1 MVVAP
6 SPAATEVSGTA
17 LAADRVVGAGTVLAE
32 MAQPAAAKSV
42 PARTARSAAARQTM
56 AAAAPPALTAPMTGV
71 TDRFGAYNPERN
83 PTNFGPVLRPIVWAV
98 NELQYQL
105 LGLKPLANAAPLGSR
120 GPVLIGAVAPFGNPV
135 SFAVSAAPAR
145 GAVSAAGGG
154 LFFYTPDE
162 AFVAAGGV
170 DSFTVE
176 VTDGGFHLGT
186 LFGLPGHR
194 ATVTVPISLPQPV
207 VPSPGGAEDTVAFSI
222 LNTGINATYVSG
234 YENNNASLSPVL
246 GTGLTSPATGADVEV
261 TQTLFEIGSSQSV
274 TVGFNP
280 AGVTHQGTVAS
291 TNVGSGP
298 AFVAMTPNGDRAY
311 VTNSSSNSV
320 SVIDTDPNSATF
332 NDVMATIAVAANP
345 FTVAVSPDGKRTY
358 VVAVG
363 NNSVSVID
371 ADPSSASYNTVTATI
386 AVGVNPM
393 GVAVTPDSKKVYVT
407 NWGESVSGVDKYSTV
422 MVIDAD
428 PDNATYNTVI
438 ATLTSIN
445 YPIGV
450 AVSPDGTKFYV
461 TGSNATTGYGELSVI
476 DTTSNAVSSTINLK
490 TVSSTAVRFNP
501 DGTRAYVLNSFQP
514 SPTGGFGTVSVI
526 DTATNSVIASI
537 GVDNTPI
544 GMAVSPDGKYVY
556 VTNSGFSNTTNV
568 PGNSVSV
575 IDAVTNQ
582 VTATLDAGNNPYG
595 VAVSPINGLLYVVAT
610 GNNAVSVID
619 PNGTDGGQ
627 FQYTVTMTGSS
638 ATCTAKGSD
647 ACQVIGT
654 SIYLEDPPGTVFLV
668 ATDEVQQQS
677 DILQNLVAD
686 DLSNAIFVTKSEP
699 SIGYTDPTIPIGFS
713 PYYNG
718 TKDNSTNTY
727 TVTSTTSTAT
737 STTYNVSVKVT
748 EEAKLFN
755 MSLRAEEGAQATW
768 GTTVTDTN
776 TYTQTL
782 QQIVEPGDRLYI
794 YWEMPVYRFYGDW
807 NVTYGNTE
815 YIMQDVWY
823 NTPYKVGVYPAYLAA
838 YTCTA
843 ANGGCDGLE
852 AIPPVLPNT
861 DAFPTG
867 FPSYPITYT
876 DDSTVVGPST
886 VTGRESQNYALSFPP
901 PRTFT

>member
-1 MVVAP
+1 M
-6 SPAATEVSGTA
+6 
-17 LAADRVVGAGTVLAE
+17 
-32 MAQPAAAKSV
+32 
-42 PARTARSAAARQTM
+42 
-56 AAAAPPALTAPMTGV
+56 
-71 TDRFGAYNPERN
+71 
-83 PTNFGPVLRPIVWAV
+83 
-98 NELQYQL
+98 
-105 LGLKPLANAAPLGSR
+105 
-120 GPVLIGAVAPFGNPV
+120 
-135 SFAVSAAPAR
+135 
-145 GAVSAAGGG
+145 
-154 LFFYTPDE
+154 
-162 AFVAAGGV
+162 
-170 DSFTVE
+170 
-176 VTDGGFHLGT
+176 
-186 LFGLPGHR
+186 
-194 ATVTVPISLPQPV
+194 
-207 VPSPGGAEDTVAFSI
+207 
-222 LNTGINATYVSG
+222 
-234 YENNNASLSPVL
+234 
-246 GTGLTSPATGADVEV
+246 
-261 TQTLFEIGSSQSV
+261 
-274 TVGFNP
+274 
-280 AGVTHQGTVAS
+280 
-291 TNVGSGP
+291 
-298 AFVAMTPNGDRAY
+298 
-311 VTNSSSNSV
+311 
-320 SVIDTDPNSATF
+320 
-332 NDVMATIAVAANP
+332 
-345 FTVAVSPDGKRTY
+345 
-358 VVAVG
+358 
-363 NNSVSVID
+363 SVID

-537 GVDNTPI
+537 VVDNTPI

-668 ATDEVQQQS
+668 A
-677 DILQNLVAD
+677 
-686 DLSNAIFVTKSEP
+686 
-699 SIGYTDPTIPIGFS
+699 
-713 PYYNG
+713 
-718 TKDNSTNTY
+718 
-727 TVTSTTSTAT
+727 
-737 STTYNVSVKVT
+737 
-748 EEAKLFN
+748 
-755 MSLRAEEGAQATW
+755 
-768 GTTVTDTN
+768 
-776 TYTQTL
+776 
-782 QQIVEPGDRLYI
+782 
-794 YWEMPVYRFYGDW
+794 
-807 NVTYGNTE
+807 
-815 YIMQDVWY
+815 
-823 NTPYKVGVYPAYLAA
+823 
-838 YTCTA
+838 
-843 ANGGCDGLE
+843 
-852 AIPPVLPNT
+852 
-861 DAFPTG
+861 
-867 FPSYPITYT
+867 
-876 DDSTVVGPST
+876 
-886 VTGRESQNYALSFPP
+886 
-901 PRTFT
+901 